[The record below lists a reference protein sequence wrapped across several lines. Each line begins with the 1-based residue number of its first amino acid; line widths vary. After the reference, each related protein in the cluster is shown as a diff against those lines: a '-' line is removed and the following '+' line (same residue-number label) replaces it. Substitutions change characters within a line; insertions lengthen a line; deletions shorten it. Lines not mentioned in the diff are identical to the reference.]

1 MMSNYGN
8 IMMDSPRSSPH
19 GGRSPVVARQ
29 DSSGTLKTTIS
40 LGKTPTIIHTGPFY
54 SMKEPPAKAEL
65 TGDKDL
71 MTEYG
76 LHHTLTKFKEKKFKE
91 SLASFLPNIPGI
103 NDLITHP
110 VENSTL
116 RSVIEK
122 PPIGGKEL
130 LPLTAVQ
137 LAGFRLHP
145 GPLPEQYRTTY
156 ATPARKHKNK
166 HKKHKHK
173 DGVTTGGTEST
184 LLDSA
189 GLETYEKKHKKQKRH
204 EDDKERKKRKKEKKR
219 KKKNQSPEPGSALG
233 MGMPGGGGALAGG
246 MGAGPVMGAT
256 AGMSNNPMGSSGVIG
271 GMNTGMGL
279 NSFPP
284 SLQMQQQQQ
293 PQQQLSMQ
301 HQQQHQHQ
309 QQMPSGA
316 LLGSVLGTSGGGPG
330 GNSSSGGAGGPGS
343 LLVSQ
348 F

>member
-1 MMSNYGN
+1 MMSNM
-8 IMMDSPRSSPH
+8 MMDSPKSSPH
-19 GGRSPVVARQ
+19 GGGRSPVVARQ

-76 LHHTLTKFKEKKFKE
+76 LNHTLTKFKEKKFKE
-91 SLASFLPNIPGI
+91 SLASFLQNIPGI

-130 LPLTAVQ
+130 LPLTPVQ

-156 ATPARKHKNK
+156 VTPARKHKNK

-173 DGVTTGGTEST
+173 DGVTTGQEST

-219 KKKNQSPEPGSALG
+219 KKKNQSPEPGVGLLPGGGVGLG
-233 MGMPGGGGALAGG
+233 SGAGGIMGATSLGTLGGGPAPGLNSLGPSMGSSIIGGLNNFASSMQMQQQQPQLPMQQQQMPGGGG
-246 MGAGPVMGAT
+246 
-256 AGMSNNPMGSSGVIG
+256 
-271 GMNTGMGL
+271 
-279 NSFPP
+279 
-284 SLQMQQQQQ
+284 
-293 PQQQLSMQ
+293 
-301 HQQQHQHQ
+301 
-309 QQMPSGA
+309 
-316 LLGSVLGTSGGGPG
+316 LLGSVLSTSGGPG
-330 GNSSSGGAGGPGS
+330 GNGTGGGGGGGVGSGSGGGGS
-343 LLVSQ
+343 LLMSQ

>member
-8 IMMDSPRSSPH
+8 IMTDSPRSSPH

-91 SLASFLPNIPGI
+91 SLSSFLQNIPGI

-156 ATPARKHKNK
+156 VTPARKHKNK

-173 DGVTTGGTEST
+173 DGVTTGQEST
-184 LLDSA
+184 LLDST

-219 KKKNQSPEPGSALG
+219 KKKNQSPEPGVGLL
-233 MGMPGGGGALAGG
+233 PGGAGLGNAAGG
-246 MGAGPVMGAT
+246 GIMGATGLGSLGGGPGPGAGP
-256 AGMSNNPMGSSGVIG
+256 GMSNLSASMGPGVV
-271 GMNTGMGL
+271 GMNNFSSSM
-279 NSFPP
+279 
-284 SLQMQQQQQ
+284 QMQQQQM
-293 PQQQLSMQ
+293 PMQ
-301 HQQQHQHQ
+301 Q
-309 QQMPSGA
+309 QQMTSGG
-316 LLGSVLGTSGGGPG
+316 LLGSVLGVGGGPG
-330 GNSSSGGAGGPGS
+330 GGGGGAGSGGGGGS
-343 LLVSQ
+343 LLMSQ

>member
-173 DGVTTGGTEST
+173 DGITTGGTEST

-233 MGMPGGGGALAGG
+233 MGMPSGGGGAMAGG
-246 MGAGPVMGAT
+246 MGGGPVMGAT
-256 AGMSNNPMGSSGVIG
+256 AGMSNAMGSGSVVVGG
-271 GMNTGMGL
+271 GMNAGGMGL

-293 PQQQLSMQ
+293 LPMQ
-301 HQQQHQHQ
+301 HQQQQQ

-330 GNSSSGGAGGPGS
+330 GNSSSGGGGPGS